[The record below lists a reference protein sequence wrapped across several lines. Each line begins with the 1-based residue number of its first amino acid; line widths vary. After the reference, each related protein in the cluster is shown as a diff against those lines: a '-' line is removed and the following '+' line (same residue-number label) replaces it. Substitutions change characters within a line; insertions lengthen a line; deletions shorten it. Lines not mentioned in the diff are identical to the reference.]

1 MTTKRINDKGGGII
15 TTIVAGACLWLAT
28 ATMSVFAA
36 DFIVD
41 DPADAVD
48 ATPGDGICATATP
61 SCTLRAA
68 VMEANAL
75 AGADTITLPAGLYT
89 LSITGVD
96 EVADNSQG
104 PWEALVVSDASI
116 GDLDIT
122 QDVTITGAGPG
133 DDPATSTIVQWAAT
147 PPGFALDPATNL
159 NPTLDGRND
168 RIFHIRAVDANIGNV
183 TLSGMTLLNGDVGLI
198 PTSATDVCVFDDINQ
213 LWVYD
218 TDLENAYDLAHTGS
232 CIDTNDPNAVPDLVI
247 TQFRRWGGAIAVGTG
262 AAVVD
267 YEQAIHG
274 PGGGGGGG
282 EGKKPPVLPP
292 PEDEDAVSVES
303 VTYNQLVIVSNWAG
317 SDAGGI
323 FNIAAGTISE
333 SAISGNFSGG
343 NGGGIYN
350 DADLTISDS
359 LIGKAFDVA
368 TPLASLLANG
378 NQGENGGGMFYTGV
392 GSIDIIRSA
401 FNGNN
406 GIGGGAIAGRAMG
419 VLSIVNSTV
428 SSNTGFDVGGGITTN
443 GTVSLRNATVARNE
457 ATTDAPGGGAGLN
470 AFGPGNYIFI
480 NTILADNWIVG
491 GAEGEAEPRLANCG
505 CSGGSADCAPNIM
518 VSQGYNLEDGDT
530 CDLGLTGDQLNTNP
544 LLGDLALNG
553 GLTENH
559 SLPHTYVGDPVDSPA
574 VDTGDN
580 TTCPNNDQRGSIRP
594 ADGDG
599 VGEAICDIGAFE
611 LSVLSTDLQ
620 IANMVAPDE
629 VFKTDNFTVTVTIY
643 NGSLTVDD
651 TNVVL
656 TTAAL
661 PAEVTLVSASYNT
674 GAGNVDCGAPVA
686 GVVTCAIGDLA
697 STASATVTLTLT
709 ADEVNDVTISAN
721 VSSATED
728 GTEPNNSASV
738 NTAIIGIADLAL
750 TATANA
756 TSVVV
761 GNQVTVTFTVANLDD
776 PLSDVDGDLAT
787 EVRLYGTIPP
797 EATLISATPDNG
809 TTCTQTGA
817 DVVCALGNLAVAGP
831 TINVV
836 AVLRADE
843 AGRVADVSASVDAK
857 QRDPI
862 ESNNTVTASVT
873 ITSVP
878 TGGSDSGGLCSY
890 DPNGRFD
897 PVLPLLV
904 MLSLIYLARR
914 RRVATQ

>member
-15 TTIVAGACLWLAT
+15 TMIVAGACLWLAT

-48 ATPGDGICATATP
+48 ATPGDGICATATAV
-61 SCTLRAA
+61 CTLRAA

-89 LSITGVD
+89 LTRVGLD
-96 EVADNSQG
+96 ENPSAG
-104 PWEALVVSDASI
+104 EPWEAVIVSDASI

-133 DDPATSTIVQWAAT
+133 NDPATSTIIQWGSS

-168 RIFHIRAVDANIGNV
+168 RIFHIRALDATIANV
-183 TLSGMTLLNGDVGLI
+183 TLTGMTLLNGDVGLI
-198 PTSATDVCVFDDINQ
+198 PTTASDVCIEDQDPATPGTFDPDMLN
-213 LWVYD
+213 
-218 TDLENAYDLAHTGS
+218 EYDLAFTGT
-232 CIDTNDPNAVPDLVI
+232 CVNLDDPNAEPNLVI
-247 TQFRRWGGAIAVGTG
+247 TQFRRWGGAIAIGDG
-262 AAVVD
+262 AAIVD

-282 EGKKPPVLPP
+282 NKPPVLPP
-292 PEDEDAVSVES
+292 PHDEDAASVET
-303 VTYNQLVIVSNWAG
+303 VTYGQLVIVSNWSGA
-317 SDAGGI
+317 DAGGI

-343 NGGGIYN
+343 NGGGLYN

-359 LIGKAFDVA
+359 LIGKVFDVD
-368 TPLASLLANG
+368 TLALYPELANG

-392 GSIDIIRSA
+392 GTIDVIRSA

-443 GTVSLRNATVARNE
+443 GAVILRSSTVANNL
-457 ATTDAPGGGAGLN
+457 ASTDAPGGGAGLN
-470 AFGPGNYIFI
+470 AFGPGNYAFN
-480 NTILADNWIVG
+480 NTILANNIVSSGEG
-491 GAEGEAEPRLANCG
+491 GDRLANCG
-505 CSGGSADCAPNIM
+505 CSGGSPDCSAGIM

-530 CDLGLTGDQLNTNP
+530 CDLGLTGDLLNTDP
-544 LLGDLALNG
+544 LLQPLADNG
-553 GLTENH
+553 GLTETH
-559 SLPHTYVGDPVDSPA
+559 LIPHTYVLGGVDNSPA
-574 VDTGDN
+574 VDAGDN
-580 TTCPNNDQRGSIRP
+580 TTCPNNDQRSSIRP

-599 VGEAICDIGAFE
+599 VGNADCDIGAFE
-611 LSVLSTDLQ
+611 LSALNTDLQ

-629 VFKTDNFTVTVTIY
+629 VFKTDNFTVTVTVL
-643 NGSLTVDD
+643 NNTGSDD

-656 TTAAL
+656 TFDTL
-661 PAEVTLVSASYNT
+661 PAGVTFVSAIPST
-674 GAGNVDCGAPVA
+674 GSCSEASGDVSCDIGTLLAGN
-686 GVVTCAIGDLA
+686 T
-697 STASATVTLTLT
+697 ATVPLVLT
-709 ADEVNDVTISAN
+709 ADAVGDVTIAAN
-721 VSSATED
+721 VTSDTED

-738 NTAIIGIADLAL
+738 NTTIIGIADIAL
-750 TATANA
+750 SATANA

-809 TTCTQTGA
+809 TTCTQTDA
-817 DVVCALGNLAVAGP
+817 DVVCALGDLAVAGP
-831 TINVV
+831 AINVAV
-836 AVLRADE
+836 VLRADE
-843 AGRVADVSASVDAK
+843 AGRVADVSASADAQ
-857 QRDPI
+857 QRDPD
-862 ESNNTVTASVT
+862 EANNTIMASVT
-873 ITSVP
+873 ITSAPVP
-878 TGGSDSGGLCSY
+878 QPSSDSGGLCSY

-904 MLSLIYLARR
+904 MLSLIYLAWR

>member
-1 MTTKRINDKGGGII
+1 MTTKRITDKGGGII
-15 TTIVAGACLWLAT
+15 TTILAGACLWLASATIPIGAAIMDVTTT
-28 ATMSVFAA
+28 ADEVTVNTFCSLREAIINANDNAQTNA
-36 DFIVD
+36 DC
-41 DPADAVD
+41 PAGEAV
-48 ATPGDGICATATP
+48 
-61 SCTLRAA
+61 
-68 VMEANAL
+68 V
-75 AGADTITLPAGLYT
+75 ADIINVPAGLYT
-89 LSITGVD
+89 LTITGVD
-96 EVADNSQG
+96 ENPSAG
-104 PWEALVVSDASI
+104 APWEAVIDSDASM

-122 QDVTITGAGPG
+122 DDVTITGAGPG
-133 DDPATSTIVQWAAT
+133 STIIQWAVT

-159 NPTLDGRND
+159 NPTLAGRND
-168 RIFHIRAVDANIGNV
+168 RIFHIRAVDATIGNV

-198 PTSATDVCVFDDINQ
+198 PSSATDVCVFDDINS

-232 CIDTNDPNAVPDLVI
+232 CIDASDPDAVPDLVI
-247 TQFRRWGGAIAVGTG
+247 TQFRRWGGAIAIGDG
-262 AAVVD
+262 AAIVD

-292 PEDEDAVSVES
+292 PEDESAFSVES
-303 VTYNQLVIVSNWAG
+303 VSYNQLVIVSNWSGA
-317 SDAGGI
+317 DAGGI
-323 FNIAAGTISE
+323 FNIAAGTISQ

-343 NGGGIYN
+343 NGGGLYN

-359 LIGKAFDVA
+359 LIGKVFDA
-368 TPLASLLANG
+368 DTLALYPQLGNG

-392 GSIDIIRSA
+392 GAINIIRSA
-401 FNGNN
+401 FNGNQ

-419 VLSIVNSTV
+419 VLSILNSTI
-428 SSNTGFDVGGGITTN
+428 SSNIGSDVGGGITTN
-443 GTVSLRNATVARNE
+443 GAVILRSSTVANNL
-457 ATTDAPGGGAGLN
+457 ASTDAPGGGAGLN
-470 AFGPGNYIFI
+470 AFGPGNYAFN
-480 NTILADNWIVG
+480 NTILANNIVSSGEG
-491 GAEGEAEPRLANCG
+491 GDRLANCG
-505 CSGGSADCAPNIM
+505 CSGGSPDCSAGIM

-530 CDLGLTGDQLNTNP
+530 CDLGLTGDLLNTDP
-544 LLGDLALNG
+544 LLQPLADNG
-553 GLTENH
+553 GLTETH
-559 SLPHTYVGDPVDSPA
+559 LIPHTYVLGGVDNSPA
-574 VDTGDN
+574 VDAGDN
-580 TTCPNNDQRGSIRP
+580 TTCPNNDQRSSIRP

-599 VGEAICDIGAFE
+599 IGNADCDIGAFE
-611 LSVLSTDLQ
+611 LSALSTDLQ

-629 VFKTDNFTVTVTIY
+629 VFKTDNYTVTVTVLN
-643 NGSLTVDD
+643 NGADD
-651 TNVVL
+651 TNVAL
-656 TTAAL
+656 TFDTL
-661 PAEVTLVSASYNT
+661 PAGVTFVSAIPS
-674 GAGNVDCGAPVA
+674 AG
-686 GVVTCAIGDLA
+686 TCSEVGGDVSCDIGTLA
-697 STASATVTLTLT
+697 NNESATVPLTLT
-709 ADEVNDVTISAN
+709 ADAVGDVTIAAN
-721 VSSATED
+721 VTSDTED

-750 TATANA
+750 SATAN
-756 TSVVV
+756 TSSVVV
-761 GNQVTVTFTVANLDD
+761 GNQVTLTFTVANLDD

>member
-1 MTTKRINDKGGGII
+1 MTTKRIQDKGGGII
-15 TTIVAGACLWLAT
+15 TTTLLAGGLWLAS
-28 ATMSVFAA
+28 ATLSAFAA
-36 DFIVD
+36 DFTVNTT
-41 DPADAVD
+41 ADAVD
-48 ATPGDGICATATP
+48 VNPGDGVCEVTATIGD
-61 SCTLRAA
+61 CTLRAA

-75 AGADTITLPAGLYT
+75 AGTDTITLPAGLYT
-89 LSITGVD
+89 LTITGVD
-96 EVADNSQG
+96 EVPDDSQG

-133 DDPATSTIVQWAAT
+133 NDPASSTIVEWAAT

-159 NPTLDGRND
+159 NPTLAGRND

-183 TLSGMTLLNGDVGLI
+183 TLSGMTLRNGDVGLI
-198 PTSATDVCVFDDINQ
+198 PTSATDVCVFNDGTG
-213 LWVYD
+213 LWDYD
-218 TDLENAYDLAHTGS
+218 TSLENAYDLAHMGS
-232 CIDTNDPNAVPDLVI
+232 CIDTSDPNQVPDLVI
-247 TQFRRWGGAIAVGTG
+247 TQFRRWGGAITIGDG

-303 VTYNQLVIVSNWAG
+303 VSYHQLAIVSNWSGA
-317 SDAGGI
+317 DAGGV
-323 FNIAAGTISE
+323 FNIAAGTLSE

-343 NGGGIYN
+343 NGGGLYN

-359 LIGKAFDVA
+359 LIGKVFDA
-368 TPLASLLANG
+368 DTLEFYPELANG

-392 GSIDIIRSA
+392 GTINVIRSA
-401 FNGNN
+401 FNGNQ

-443 GTVSLRNATVARNE
+443 GAVILRSSTVANNE

-470 AFGPGNYIFI
+470 AFGPGNYAFN
-480 NTILADNWIVG
+480 NTILANNWIVG
-491 GAEGEAEPRLANCG
+491 GAEGEADPRLANCG
-505 CSGGSADCAPNIM
+505 CSGGSPDCAAGIM
-518 VSQGYNLEDGDT
+518 VTQDYNLEDGDT
-530 CDLGLTGDQLNTNP
+530 CDLGLTNDQLNTDP
-544 LLGDLALNG
+544 LLVDLALNG

-559 SLPHTYVGDPVDSPA
+559 LIPVGSPA

-599 VGEAICDIGAFE
+599 DGEALCDIGAFE
-611 LSVLSTDLQ
+611 LSELSTDLQ

-629 VFKTDNFTVTVTIY
+629 VFKGDEFTVTVTIY

-651 TNVVL
+651 TNVELV
-656 TTAAL
+656 TGAL
-661 PAEVTLVSASYNT
+661 PAEVTLVSATAMGGSDNT
-674 GAGNVDCGAPVA
+674 CTEDAGI
-686 GVVTCAIGDLA
+686 VTCTIGDLA
-697 STASATVTLTLT
+697 STAVATVSLTLS
-709 ADEVNDVTISAN
+709 ADAVADVTIDAN
-721 VSSATED
+721 VASATED
-728 GTEPNNSASV
+728 GLEPNNSASV
-738 NTAIIGIADLAL
+738 NTAIIGNADLAL
-750 TATANA
+750 SATANT

-761 GNQVTVTFTVANLDD
+761 GNQVTVTFTVANQDD
-776 PLSDVDGDLAT
+776 PLEVLDGDLAT
-787 EVRLYGTIPP
+787 EVRLYGMIPP

-817 DVVCALGNLAVAGP
+817 DVVCALGDLAVAGP
-831 TINVV
+831 TINVTV
-836 AVLRADE
+836 VLRADE

-857 QRDPI
+857 QRDPD
-862 ESNNTVTASVT
+862 EANNTVTASVT
-873 ITSVP
+873 ITSQP
-878 TGGSDSGGLCSY
+878 SGGGDSGGLCSY

-904 MLSLIYLARR
+904 MLSLIYLAWR

>member
-1 MTTKRINDKGGGII
+1 MTTKRITDKGGGII
-15 TTIVAGACLWLAT
+15 TTILAGACLWLASATIPIGAAIMDVTTT
-28 ATMSVFAA
+28 ADEVTVNTFCSLREAIINANDNAQTNA
-36 DFIVD
+36 DC
-41 DPADAVD
+41 PAGETV
-48 ATPGDGICATATP
+48 
-61 SCTLRAA
+61 
-68 VMEANAL
+68 V
-75 AGADTITLPAGLYT
+75 ADIINVPAGLYT
-89 LSITGVD
+89 LTITGVD
-96 EVADNSQG
+96 ENPSAG
-104 PWEALVVSDASI
+104 APWEAVIDSDASM

-122 QDVTITGAGPG
+122 DDVTITGAGPG
-133 DDPATSTIVQWAAT
+133 STIIQWAVT

-159 NPTLDGRND
+159 NPTLAGRND
-168 RIFHIRAVDANIGNV
+168 RIFHIRAVDATIGNV

-198 PTSATDVCVFDDINQ
+198 PSSATDVCVFDDINS

-232 CIDTNDPNAVPDLVI
+232 CIDASDPDAVPDLVI
-247 TQFRRWGGAIAVGTG
+247 TQFRRWGGAIAIGDG
-262 AAVVD
+262 AAIVD

-292 PEDEDAVSVES
+292 PEDESAFSVES
-303 VTYNQLVIVSNWAG
+303 VSYNQLVIVSNWSGA
-317 SDAGGI
+317 DAGGI
-323 FNIAAGTISE
+323 FNIAAGTISQ

-343 NGGGIYN
+343 NGGGLYN

-359 LIGKAFDVA
+359 LIGKVFDA
-368 TPLASLLANG
+368 DTLALYPQLGNG

-392 GSIDIIRSA
+392 GAINIIRSA
-401 FNGNN
+401 FNGNQ

-419 VLSIVNSTV
+419 VLSILNSTI
-428 SSNTGFDVGGGITTN
+428 SSNIGSDVGGGITTN
-443 GTVSLRNATVARNE
+443 GAVILRSSTVANNE

-470 AFGPGNYIFI
+470 AFGPGNYAF
-480 NTILADNWIVG
+480 NNSILANNMIVG
-491 GAEGEAEPRLANCG
+491 GGEGEAVPRLANCG
-505 CSGGSADCAPNIM
+505 CSGGSPDCAAGIM
-518 VSQGYNLEDGDT
+518 ISQGYNLEDGDT
-530 CDLGLTGDQLNTNP
+530 CDLGLTGDQLNSDP

-553 GLTENH
+553 GLTEVH
-559 SLPHTYVGDPVDSPA
+559 ALTFVAVGNPGNSPA
-574 VDTGDN
+574 LDTGDDV
-580 TTCPNNDQRGSIRP
+580 TCPNNDQRGSIRP
-594 ADGDG
+594 ADGDEDG
-599 VGEAICDIGAFE
+599 TANCDVGAYERSN
-611 LSVLSTDLQ
+611 LTTDLQ

-656 TTAAL
+656 TTEAL
-661 PAEVTLVSASYNT
+661 PTEVTLVSANYNT

-750 TATANA
+750 SATANT

-761 GNQVTVTFTVANLDD
+761 GNQVTVTFTVANLGADD
-776 PLSDVDGDLAT
+776 AT

-797 EATLISATPDNG
+797 EATLISAIPDNG
-809 TTCTQTGA
+809 TTCTQNGA
-817 DVVCALGNLAVAGP
+817 DVVCALGDLAVAGP
-831 TINVV
+831 TINVA

-857 QRDPI
+857 QRDPD
-862 ESNNTVTASVT
+862 ESNNTVMASVT
-873 ITSVP
+873 ITAVP
-878 TGGSDSGGLCSY
+878 TSGSDSGGLCSY